1 MAEKIMINNKHS
13 VALFCKFSPQKY
25 LEVSALKGIFQKPEL
40 DNLKYRSV
48 SVFII
53 QIRRRREYG
62 PATSSMKTFCRNS

>member
-48 SVFII
+48 LVFIF
-53 QIRRRREYG
+53 QIRRREYG